1 MSQRNLVAVWLLCLI
16 VLRTS
21 FIGQTKASLVVR
33 ADVRG
38 IEGIEDLARDPKITP
53 IVVPGSGFLWLL
65 ETSETDAFKK
75 VLEKIRS
82 RKAIFKRHDLFSV
95 PILNRILKGEAAMIF
110 TQQPIAGEMKE
121 RCSQL
126 GDMEGEFYY
135 APKLVA
141 QLPISL
147 FMRKGLD
154 KELRASIGEKIEL
167 FIERGLIHKLFR
179 DSGHE
184 ETPCLR
190 ESALSQQ
197 KVNTDRSQLDG
208 LRGIFF
214 TWLTGLALAALVLV
228 AEQSHHRYHKATASS
243 RPKVLRARPARLRR
257 RGVRPVLLPSNA
269 SLVPVFPQ

>member
-1 MSQRNLVAVWLLCLI
+1 MSQRTLVAVWLLCLI

-33 ADVRG
+33 ADVRT
-38 IEGIEDLARDPKITP
+38 IEGMEDLARDPKITP

-65 ETSETDAFKK
+65 ETSETDVFKK

-82 RKAIFKRHDLFSV
+82 RKAVFKRHDLFSV
-95 PILNRILKGEAAMIF
+95 PILKRILKAKAAMIF

-121 RCSQL
+121 RCSKL
-126 GDMEGEFYY
+126 GDMDGEFYY

-141 QLPISL
+141 QLPMTL
-147 FMRKGLD
+147 FMRKELD
-154 KELRASIGEKIEL
+154 KQLRASIGEMIEL
-167 FIERGLIHKLFR
+167 FIERGLVHKLFR

-197 KVNTDRSQLDG
+197 VNTDRSQMDG

-228 AEQSHHRYHKATASS
+228 AEQSHHRCHKATSSS
-243 RPKVLRARPARLRR
+243 RPKVLRDRPARLRR
-257 RGVRPVLLPSNA
+257 RGFRPIVLPSNA
-269 SLVPVFPQ
+269 SLVPVFPK